1 MSFSEQLLGAAVRRT
16 RPAAARLRRAVLV
29 RRARVLAAAAQVP
42 FEIDVALDARI
53 GRGVR
58 VEVEAGSGPA
68 GGVLRIG
75 PQAVVGDGVVF
86 QMRGGT
92 VELGGW
98 SELRRGTVV
107 TASGTLVLHE
117 GAVIGAGST
126 LHCTHEIRVGARTG
140 IAEYA
145 TLVDTSHVHTAP
157 GRPAYFDTSAGR
169 IVVGEDVFMGAKC
182 TLTRGARV
190 GDFCLVGAGSVVI
203 DEVPARTFVSGV
215 PARRIRDVVLPWE
228 Q

>member
-1 MSFSEQLLGAAVRRT
+1 MSSSEQALGAVVRRA
-16 RPAAARLRRAVLV
+16 RPAAARLRRAALV

-42 FEIDVALDARI
+42 LEVDVALDARI

-58 VEVEAGSGPA
+58 VEVQD

-75 PQAVVGDGVVF
+75 PGAVLGDGVVL

-92 VELGGW
+92 VDLGGW

-107 TASGTLVLHE
+107 TAAGTLVLAE
-117 GAVIGAGST
+117 GAVVGAGST
-126 LHCTHEIRVGARTG
+126 LHCTHEIRIGARTG

-157 GRPAYFDTSAGR
+157 GRPAYYDTAPGR
-169 IVVGEDVFMGAKC
+169 IVVGTDVFMGAKC
-182 TLTRGARV
+182 TLTRGASV
-190 GDFCLVGAGSVVI
+190 GDYCLVGAGSVVV
-203 DEVPARTFVSGV
+203 DAVPARTFVSGV
-215 PARRIRDVVLPWE
+215 PARRVRDVELPWE
-228 Q
+228 A

>member
-1 MSFSEQLLGAAVRRT
+1 MPSSEQLLGAAVRRAQ
-16 RPAAARLRRAVLV
+16 PVAARLRRAALV

-42 FEIDVALDARI
+42 LDVDIALDARI
-53 GRGVR
+53 GRDVR
-58 VEVEAGSGPA
+58 VEVTG

-75 PQAVVGDGVVF
+75 PEAVVGDGVVF

-92 VELGGW
+92 VDLGGW

-107 TASGTLVLHE
+107 TASGHLVLHE

-126 LHCTHEIRVGARTG
+126 LHCTHEIRIGARTG

-157 GRPAYFDTSAGR
+157 GRPAYFDTAPGR

-182 TLTRGARV
+182 TLTRGAV
-190 GDFCLVGAGSVVI
+190 IGDYCLVGAGSVVI
-203 DEVPARTFVSGV
+203 AEVPARTFVSGV
-215 PARRIRDVVLPWE
+215 PARHVKDVELPWE
-228 Q
+228 A